1 MIFTLTVLLLDC
13 ALELF
18 RVGSSL
24 AFSVLASR
32 LTVPRNILT
41 KRATH
46 HLSDALTQFAILQGA
61 TFVYIIWKEE
71 RAIKYLVRSSN
82 RKRIRIDRAVHR
94 LISSCC
100 GPLIEEPGIG
110 LTEMGRLHVTRRITR
125 IASIVGPRGGTCF
138 MILWSLGSTMSF

>member
-1 MIFTLTVLLLDC
+1 MIFTLSVLLLDC

-24 AFSVLASR
+24 PFSVLASR

-41 KRATH
+41 KRVTH

-82 RKRIRIDRAVHR
+82 RKRIRIDSAVHR

-100 GPLIEEPGIG
+100 GPLIEEPGIC
-110 LTEMGRLHVTRRITR
+110 LTEMGRLHVVRRITR

-138 MILWSLGSTMSF
+138 LIL